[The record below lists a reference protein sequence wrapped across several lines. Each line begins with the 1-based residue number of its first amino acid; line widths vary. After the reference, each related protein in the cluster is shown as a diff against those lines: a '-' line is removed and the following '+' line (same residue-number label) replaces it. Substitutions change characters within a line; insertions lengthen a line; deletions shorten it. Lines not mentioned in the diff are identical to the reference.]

1 MPKAITDL
9 FASEATP
16 EKGRHIYTI
25 SEVTRDI
32 KIILENTF
40 GEVWI
45 EAEVSN
51 FKAYPSGHFY
61 FTLKDEGALL
71 AAAMFKNA
79 NKAVKFKI
87 EDGLKVICFGRIE
100 VYAPRGQYQL
110 IVEKIEPKGIGAQ
123 QLAFEQLKDKLFK
136 EGLFDPKH
144 KKELPLM
151 PFRVGIV
158 TSSAGAAVRDILQIL
173 RKGSSCTDV
182 VIRAVRVQ
190 GERAAKEIAEAV
202 DDFNQFSRQ
211 TNKGEGGIPQN
222 AGRQVDALI
231 ICRGGGST
239 EDLWSFNEE
248 IVARAIYNSR
258 IPTISAVG
266 HQINVTLSD
275 LVADVFVET
284 PSAAAKVI
292 VDKKNALLADL
303 DSYRYELNAR
313 LYDVLYHLRDTL
325 TTLKGMLKSPLDRLL
340 EKQQLLDEVTSRM
353 DSHIRHALDMAKE
366 KFNSFVERLEALSPL
381 AVLSRGYSLSSLMPE
396 GRIIKDVSELKPKDL
411 IKTILAKGAFLSS
424 VQEVITD
431 ERKTKL

>member
-1 MPKAITDL
+1 MPKATNDL
-9 FASEATP
+9 FPSEANSG
-16 EKGRHIYTI
+16 KGQHVYTI
-25 SEVTRDI
+25 SEITRDI

-45 EAEVSN
+45 EGEVSN

-71 AAAMFKNA
+71 PTAMFKNA
-79 NKAVKFKI
+79 NKDVKFKI

-123 QLAFEQLKDKLFK
+123 QLAFEQLKNKLFK

-151 PFRVGIV
+151 PFCAGIV
-158 TSSAGAAVRDILQIL
+158 TSSAGAAVHDILQIL
-173 RKGSSCTDV
+173 KKGSPCTDV

-190 GERAAKEIAEAV
+190 GEHAAREIAEAV
-202 DDFNQFSRQ
+202 NDFNQF
-211 TNKGEGGIPQN
+211 K
-222 AGRQVDALI
+222 QVDVII

-248 IVARAIYNSR
+248 IVVRAIYNSK

-292 VDKKNALLADL
+292 VDKKNALLAQL
-303 DSYRYELNAR
+303 DSYRYELNSEISDALYR
-313 LYDVLYHLRDTL
+313 LKNIL
-325 TTLKGMLKSPLDRLL
+325 TTLKGTLKSPLDRLL
-340 EKQQLLDEVTSRM
+340 EKQQFLDEVTSGL
-353 DSHIRHALDMAKE
+353 DSRIRNTLDMAKE
-366 KFNSFVERLEALSPL
+366 KFNSFIERLEALSPL

-396 GRIIKDVSELKPKDL
+396 GRIIKNASELKPKDL

-424 VQEVITD
+424 VQEVISD